1 MAMTKKFADLEAILA
16 AQSTDELIIHDA
28 AGVKKISVEN
38 FKKDLVQLIDGMD
51 KVLANVTADG
61 AGAHNSIYRGKFL
74 GNSVTAA
81 QYEAIRSGKFTD
93 LYIGDYWTIGGVNY
107 RIAHF
112 DYYLNCGDTACNT
125 HHALIIPD
133 TALYNAQMNTSNVT
147 TGGYKGSAMYTA
159 NLAQAKTTINAA
171 FRGHVLSHRIY
182 ITNATSNGRASA
194 GEWADSTV
202 DLMNEQMVYGTG
214 IFSPVSDGSNVP
226 ANYRVEKSQV
236 ALFQHDPSLIT
247 NRANWWLRDVI
258 TAASFARVGG
268 TGFAYYAGASDS
280 FGVRPAFCIS

>member
-81 QYEAIRSGKFTD
+81 QYEAICSGKFTD

-133 TALYNAQMNTSNVT
+133 SCLYNAQMNTSNVT

-171 FRGHVLSHRIY
+171 FSGHVLSHRIY

-236 ALFQHDPSLIT
+236 ALFQHDPSHIT
-247 NRANWWLRDVI
+247 NRATWWLRDVI
-258 TAASFARVGG
+258 TAAYFAFVGG
-268 TGFAYYAGASDS
+268 HGFADCSDASNS
-280 FGVRPAFCIS
+280 YGVRPAFCIS

>member
-81 QYEAIRSGKFTD
+81 QYEAIRRGKFTD

-171 FRGHVLSHRIY
+171 FSGHVLSHRIY

-247 NRANWWLRDVI
+247 NRATWWLRDVI
-258 TAASFARVGG
+258 TAANFARVDSGG
-268 TGFAYYAGASDS
+268 NATYYYASHS
-280 FGVRPAFCIS
+280 RGVRPAFCIS

>member
-171 FRGHVLSHRIY
+171 FSGHVLSHRIY

-247 NRANWWLRDVI
+247 NRVTWWLRDVI
-258 TAASFARVGG
+258 TAAY
-268 TGFAYYAGASDS
+268 FAYVTNSGLASCYYASGSY
-280 FGVRPAFCIS
+280 GVRPAFCIS